1 MCSSSLYRDVTVTKT
16 IVESDMDGVRQSA
29 NRMLEG
35 SVAQV
40 GCSIDIRRDI
50 MFVFVLFVIPIL
62 INLLYL

>member
-40 GCSIDIRRDI
+40 GCSIDIRKDRKS
-50 MFVFVLFVIPIL
+50 VV
-62 INLLYL
+62 